1 MNLKL
6 FITRIDTVWFI
17 HNHTSSSLA
26 SAKIISRFSYDQNP
40 FRSDK
45 MLITTCPCPDRIKSL
60 HVILFEIWKR
70 IYLTGK
76 VNTTKSSEVS
86 WAHLQ
91 LISFAT
97 FYLIANSNCCSTP
110 INQIN
115 PLPGNVSFPLLIES
129 PVRLSNPL
137 DLSLPVDKFHRCLN
151 SFTRY
156 VTYGMYFILSPCTF

>member
-1 MNLKL
+1 M
-6 FITRIDTVWFI
+6 IQ
-17 HNHTSSSLA
+17 NHTSSSLA

-40 FRSDK
+40 LRSDK
-45 MLITTCPCPDRIKSL
+45 MLITTWPCPDRIKSL

-115 PLPGNVSFPLLIES
+115 PLPGNVSFPLSIES

-137 DLSLPVDKFHRCLN
+137 DFSLSVDKISSLSELFHAVL
-151 SFTRY
+151 RY
-156 VTYGMYFILSPCTF
+156 VTYRLYFITSPCTF